1 MFSKLKLKMYFAFIT
16 ILVCVSLLAGTTFAL
31 FTDVSEEVIVR
42 VHSGKLEIDLLQAD
56 GNGSYESVKDGIGDV
71 FGVDEWEPNRTE
83 VVFFKVR
90 NNGNIP
96 LGYIFQLNVLTDDLI
111 GALEFSVWE
120 SEFFLPSGETWETI
134 SQNAAPTMLKMGTN
148 TLSGQNYVT
157 LDPGE
162 EDCYAVAVHMLP
174 QSTNQYQ
181 GKTCLID
188 LFVYA
193 VQGNAV

>member
-1 MFSKLKLKMYFAFIT
+1 MFSKLKLKMYFAFVT

-31 FTDVSEEVIVR
+31 FTDVSDPVIVR

-56 GNGSYESVKDGIGDV
+56 DSGNYVSIKDGIGDV
-71 FGVDEWEPNRTE
+71 FGVEKWEPNRTQ
-83 VVFFKVR
+83 VVFLKVK
-90 NNGNIP
+90 NNGDIP
-96 LGYIFQLNVLTDDLI
+96 LGYIFQLNVLVDDLI
-111 GALEFSVWE
+111 GALELSVWDSAYYDYAGE
-120 SEFFLPSGETWETI
+120 SWETI
-134 SQNAAPTMLKMGTN
+134 SQRATPTMLKNGTN
-148 TLSGQNYVT
+148 TISGQDYVK
-157 LDPGE
+157 LAPGE

-174 QSTNQYQ
+174 QTGNKYQ